1 MHTDILPLFWE
12 GAQTTMKKRI
22 PFFHFLSPQFL
33 ILTLV
38 AFVANFTYISTSI
51 LFALFAQKNGLNV
64 TETGIAISSLTLGA
78 LMGGPIWGK
87 FVDRNGKRKL
97 TILISVIGQG
107 VFCLFTP
114 LISGFLPL
122 VLMRF
127 GFGWFWVAQ
136 TPIVNEIIIKK
147 RNIEARN
154 RELSWINIIR
164 GLSYSFAMLLSG
176 YFSDFDPSWN
186 FYLAGIVSLVI
197 IYPILLLKKVDG
209 LRSQEKDLIIDN
221 KWILK
226 WKNFLFYL
234 PIFLRSTAVNG
245 LSFFIPL
252 FWKDKGLS
260 SAFIGMVLGI
270 SNLIQLMFFPLVGK
284 MCSRK
289 TKNIPIIIQLGY
301 TLTVIPF
308 IVAPFFYRGSSVF
321 IPQSVLSIS
330 WVFFY
335 IGTTLLLGEIAPH
348 SQRTEALGWM
358 ETAFNL
364 GGTIGPITFSFI
376 LAGSS
381 NNYLL
386 SFISFSVLVFSALVI
401 FSSYE
406 KKYFKS

>member
-1 MHTDILPLFWE
+1 
-12 GAQTTMKKRI
+12 MKKR
-22 PFFHFLSPQFL
+22 FFLFRYFSTQFL
-33 ILTLV
+33 ILMLV

-51 LFALFAQKNGLNV
+51 LFALFAKKIGLNV
-64 TETGIAISSLTLGA
+64 TETGIVISALTLGA
-78 LMGGPIWGK
+78 LIGGPIWGK
-87 FVDRNGKRKL
+87 FVDRTGKRKI
-97 TILISVIGQG
+97 TILISMIGQG
-107 VFCLFTP
+107 VFCLITP
-114 LISGFLPL
+114 FISGFFPL
-122 VLMRF
+122 LMVRF

-147 RNIEARN
+147 RNIEAKN

-164 GLSYSFAMLLSG
+164 GVSYSIAMLISG
-176 YFSDFDPSWN
+176 YLSDFDPTWN
-186 FYLAGIVSLVI
+186 FYLAGIVSLAI

-209 LRSQEKDLIIDN
+209 LRSQEEGLKNDG
-221 KWILK
+221 KWILR

-252 FWKDKGLS
+252 FWKEKGLS
-260 SAFIGMVLGI
+260 AAFIGMVLGA
-270 SNLIQLMFFPLVGK
+270 SNLIQLMFFPIVGK
-284 MCSRK
+284 TCSRK
-289 TKNIPIIIQLGY
+289 MKNIPSLILFGY
-301 TLTVIPF
+301 ALTIIPF
-308 IVAPFFYRGSSVF
+308 IVAPFLYRGISVF
-321 IPQSVLSIS
+321 FPQSVLSIS

-335 IGTTLLLGEIAPH
+335 IATTLLLGEIAPY

-381 NNYLL
+381 NNYPL
-386 SFISFSVLVFSALVI
+386 SFLSFSLLVFSALII

-406 KKYFKS
+406 RKYHHR